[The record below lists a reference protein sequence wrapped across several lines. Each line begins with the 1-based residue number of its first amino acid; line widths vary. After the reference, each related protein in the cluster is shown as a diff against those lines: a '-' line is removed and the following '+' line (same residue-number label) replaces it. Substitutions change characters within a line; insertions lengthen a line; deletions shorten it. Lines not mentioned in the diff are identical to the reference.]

1 MKVVLAGASGFLG
14 RAIMADLISHG
25 HRVSQLVRRSPS
37 AGHEVEWHPERG
49 ELDPAALAGADAVI
63 SLSGAGIS
71 DKRWSAAY
79 KRELRD
85 SRVQPTTTIATTI
98 AGLDAAVRPPALLS
112 ASAIGFYGERGD
124 EPLPEGATKG
134 AGFLADLVLDW
145 ESATIAAV
153 EAGVRVATLR
163 TGLVLSASG
172 GLLKRL
178 VPIFKA
184 GAGGKLGSG
193 RQYQAWISL
202 ADEVAAVRFILESGT
217 ISGPVNLVGP
227 DPVRN
232 SEFTGVLGSVLN
244 RPALFPAPAFG
255 LRMVIGE
262 FADEGALASQR
273 VIPELL
279 TEAGFSYSHPDLR
292 SALEWAVR
300 N

>member
-25 HRVSQLVRRSPS
+25 HRVSQLVRRRPS
-37 AGHEVEWHPERG
+37 AAHEVEWHPDRG

-71 DKRWSAAY
+71 DKRWSEAY

-85 SRVQPTTTIATTI
+85 SRIQPTTTIATTI
-98 AGLDAAVRPPALLS
+98 AGLDPAERPAALLS

-134 AGFLADLVLDW
+134 DGFLADLVLEW
-145 ESATIAAV
+145 EAATVAAV

-172 GLLKRL
+172 GLLRRL

-193 RQYQAWISL
+193 EQYQAWISL

-232 SEFTGVLGSVLN
+232 SEFARVLGSVLN
-244 RPALFPAPAFG
+244 RPALVPAPVFG
-255 LRMVIGE
+255 LRLVLGE
-262 FADEGALASQR
+262 FAQEGALASQR

-279 TEAGFSYSHPDLR
+279 TEAGFRYRHPDLR
-292 SALEWAVR
+292 SALEWAVQ

>member
-25 HRVSQLVRRSPS
+25 HRVSQLVRRPPS

-71 DKRWSAAY
+71 DKRWSEAY

-85 SRVQPTTTIATTI
+85 SRVQPTTTIATTL
-98 AGLDAAVRPPALLS
+98 AGLDPAERPGTLLS

-134 AGFLADLVLDW
+134 AGFLADLVLEW
-145 ESATIAAV
+145 ESATLAAV

-202 ADEVAAVRFILESGT
+202 ADEVAAVRFVLESGT

-232 SEFTGVLGSVLN
+232 SEFARVLGSVLN
-244 RPALFPAPAFG
+244 RPALFPAPVFG
-255 LRMVIGE
+255 LRMVLGE
-262 FADEGALASQR
+262 FAEEGALASQR

-279 TEAGFSYSHPDLR
+279 TEAGYSYRHPDLR
-292 SALEWAVR
+292 SALEWAIR